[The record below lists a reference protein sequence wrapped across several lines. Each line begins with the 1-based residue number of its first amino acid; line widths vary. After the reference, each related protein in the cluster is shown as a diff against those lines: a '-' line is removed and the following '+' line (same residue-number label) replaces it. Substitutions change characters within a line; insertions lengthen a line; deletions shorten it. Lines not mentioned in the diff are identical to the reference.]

1 MDRFRFHNKI
11 KRMSNYVAVNN
22 GISNEKPALRNNS
35 IVKNISLSNTVI
47 INNNLPVSID
57 FSINRYYKTTND
69 HILTPGTMKT
79 TSSRMFT
86 IRHSRNSNDPMR
98 QSGFWIIWG
107 WFLVIC
113 LYFSCFD
120 WVHTKYWFDISF

>member
-1 MDRFRFHNKI
+1 MDRFRFHIKI

-22 GISNEKPALRNNS
+22 GISNEKPALRDNS

-98 QSGFWIIWG
+98 QSGFWII
-107 WFLVIC
+107 
-113 LYFSCFD
+113 
-120 WVHTKYWFDISF
+120 